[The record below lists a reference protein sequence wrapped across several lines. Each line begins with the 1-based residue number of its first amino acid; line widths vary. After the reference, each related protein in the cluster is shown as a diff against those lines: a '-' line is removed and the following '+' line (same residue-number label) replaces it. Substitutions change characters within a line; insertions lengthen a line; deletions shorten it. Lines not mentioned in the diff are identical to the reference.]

1 MKNTI
6 DISPICDCRGIED
19 GELHYHIQ
27 LNLYTDT
34 CELVDL
40 SYIMDSLT
48 KCVKH
53 MESMLEEMKES
64 RKGGK
69 NDK

>member
-1 MKNTI
+1 MLSTI
-6 DISPICDCRGIED
+6 DIRPIDET
-19 GELHYHIQ
+19 HYYIG
-27 LNLYTDT
+27 LNLHAETY
-34 CELVDL
+34 ELADI

-53 MESMLEEMKES
+53 MEYMLEQAEES